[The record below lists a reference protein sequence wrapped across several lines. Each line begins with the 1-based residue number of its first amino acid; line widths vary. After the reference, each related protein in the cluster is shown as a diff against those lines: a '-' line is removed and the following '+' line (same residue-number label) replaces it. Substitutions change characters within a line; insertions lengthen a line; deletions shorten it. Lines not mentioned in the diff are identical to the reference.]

1 MTTTQDIK
9 TAVIASA
16 IRDAAH
22 SIQQVMRMND
32 IQAEW
37 ANGKISVP
45 AEDAEKA
52 QAVYEYWHWR
62 YYNCASP
69 KKFRFTK

>member
-1 MTTTQDIK
+1 MTTTQD

-37 ANGKISVP
+37 ANGKIRV
-45 AEDAEKA
+45 AVHDAERAK
-52 QAVYEYWHWR
+52 AVYEYWHWR

-69 KKFRFTK
+69 K